1 MLSILNI
8 ILTYQYT
15 KIFEN
20 FMNLKNFF
28 SNIPDKLPDEIIEI
42 VFKSDSIRIER
53 IISQGQ
59 CSPEIFWYNQS
70 ENEWVIVL
78 EGKAMIRFEDK
89 SIVTLHKGDYLYI
102 PAFKKHRV
110 EWTDPNQLTI
120 WLAIFFK

>member
-1 MLSILNI
+1 
-8 ILTYQYT
+8 
-15 KIFEN
+15 
-20 FMNLKNFF
+20 MNLKNFF
-28 SNIPDKLPDEIIEI
+28 SNIPDKLSDEIIET

-59 CSPEIFWYNQS
+59 SSPENFWYNQP

-89 SIVTLHKGDYLYI
+89 SIVTLHKGDYLFI
-102 PAFKKHRV
+102 PAFTKHRV

>member
-1 MLSILNI
+1 MSI
-8 ILTYQYT
+8 
-15 KIFEN
+15 
-20 FMNLKNFF
+20 KNFF
-28 SNIPDKLPDEIIEI
+28 SNIPDKLPDEIIET

-59 CSPEIFWYNQS
+59 CSPENFWYNQP

-78 EGKAMIRFEDK
+78 EGKAMIKFEDQ
-89 SIVTLHKGDYLYI
+89 SIATLHRGDYLHI

-120 WLAIFFK
+120 WLAVFFK

>member
-1 MLSILNI
+1 
-8 ILTYQYT
+8 
-15 KIFEN
+15 
-20 FMNLKNFF
+20 MNLKNFF
-28 SNIPDKLPDEIIEI
+28 SSIPDKLPDEIIEI

-59 CSPEIFWYNQS
+59 SSPENFWYNQS

-78 EGKAMIRFEDK
+78 EGKAMIKFEDE

-120 WLAIFFK
+120 WLAVIFK